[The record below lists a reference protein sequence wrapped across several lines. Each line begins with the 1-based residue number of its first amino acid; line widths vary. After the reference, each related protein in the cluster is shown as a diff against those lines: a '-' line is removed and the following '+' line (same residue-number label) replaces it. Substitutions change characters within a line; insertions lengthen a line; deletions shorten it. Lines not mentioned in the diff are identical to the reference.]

1 MFISPFFTIYMLKD
15 RSHEQKNARSEN
27 NLFYS
32 IFCRLG
38 AAFKGT
44 QIIPQELLVL
54 QWRVHF
60 WVIVLFHQ
68 RGETGTVVT
77 IKNKQNS
84 INTSSIN
91 MKKYD

>member
-1 MFISPFFTIYMLKD
+1 MPGPKIISST
-15 RSHEQKNARSEN
+15 
-27 NLFYS
+27 LF
-32 IFCRLG
+32 FCRLG

-44 QIIPQELLVL
+44 QIIPQQLLVL

-77 IKNKQNS
+77 
-84 INTSSIN
+84 T
-91 MKKYD
+91 KKTQTKPHQYKWHKHDKI